1 MARRK
6 FKDSATGQIHEVDV
20 DEAGNETPIV
30 APASIADG
38 TKVKFEAPQV
48 PYKVPGKQAILDQPS
63 VGELGT
69 FKAVSPGIP
78 GSSILPDPRNIKQ
91 NLTTAGSMAAGMVG
105 GPAGFAASIGRGA
118 LGAMLGN
125 VAGQGAEMTQNDKDF
140 SLGEMA
146 DAGGEDAFYS
156 TVLGKA
162 GRILGPLIKNI
173 GRGKDA
179 AGNSRAGK
187 AIAAKLMSWMG
198 ETDSAGNRID
208 PFTPEIRAALSGP
221 EAKKIPFTSGM
232 LLGNRYP
239 EELLAPGL
247 SAKATEAAQAANLE
261 TVQKYLP
268 SGSTAQTGASGVAS
282 STAVRKSLGNV
293 EKQAY
298 GEIKNLAEKTV
309 VDIPLPPKTISTGVL
324 DAKGNPI
331 TRVEPQSVKIVGP
344 INVGEVKTFANEN
357 LKDLQE
363 SLNLVSGSPTLSAK
377 MKSLVST
384 LETFSNTNVISYKQA
399 DSTRATLNKIL
410 QDQDSGL
417 LKGNPERLISELKSK
432 LDLDIIA
439 SMDMGKWPAGSSD
452 AYRAAMEATRQRGA
466 IITKAVNKRVKAARA
481 VPEKFFQGAF
491 NDATTARETAQV
503 AGLEPTQKEYVRQF
517 IDPFLN
523 KGTGAF
529 EGGAA
534 MEAWTKTAN
543 SEVAGALLTKNQREG
558 IEQFFRRASVISG
571 DAGNVLTIKNRD
583 IATSVGSA
591 RDFTNAIGSPGKLFT
606 NAALKISVR
615 LGGKQFAEK
624 VLLNPATARKA
635 ARLLTMKGT
644 RPEAHSEARNFIL
657 GGNLGEIVL
666 RAGNGEEVL
675 YDTETGEASKIK

>member
-1 MARRK
+1 MADPQRIYIGLRGERYAL
-6 FKDSATGQIHEVDV
+6 DSEGKAKQLPDV
-20 DEAGNETPIV
+20 TP
-30 APASIADG
+30 SIADG
-38 TKVKFEAPQV
+38 TKVKFEAPQI

-69 FKAVSPGIP
+69 FGAVSPGIP

-91 NLTTAGSMAAGMVG
+91 NLTTAGSMVPGMLG
-105 GPAGFAASIGRGA
+105 GPAGFGVAIGRGA

-146 DAGGEDAFYS
+146 NAGGEDAFYS
-156 TVLGKA
+156 TVLGTA
-162 GRILGPLIKNI
+162 GQILGPLVKNI
-173 GRGKDA
+173 DRG
-179 AGNSRAGK
+179 RAGK

-208 PFTPEIRAALSGP
+208 PFTPEIRAALGGP
-221 EAKKIPFTSGM
+221 GAEKIPFTGGM

-239 EELLAPGL
+239 EELLTPGL
-247 SAKATEAAQAANLE
+247 SAKATEAAQAANLG
-261 TVQKYLP
+261 TIQKYLP

-282 STAVRKSLGNV
+282 STAIRKSLGNV

-309 VDIPLPPKTISTGVL
+309 VTIPLPPKTISTGVL
-324 DAKGNPI
+324 DAKGNLI

-344 INVGEVKTFANEN
+344 INVGEVKTFANKN
-357 LKDLQE
+357 LNDLQE
-363 SLNLVSGSPTLSAK
+363 SLDLVSGSPTLSAK

-529 EGGAA
+529 DGGAA

-571 DAGNVLTIKNRD
+571 DAGNVLKIKNRD
-583 IATSVGSA
+583 ISTSVGSA

-666 RAGNGEEVL
+666 RADNGEEVL
-675 YDTETGEASKIK
+675 YNTETGESSKP

>member
-1 MARRK
+1 M
-6 FKDSATGQIHEVDV
+6 
-20 DEAGNETPIV
+20 
-30 APASIADG
+30 
-38 TKVKFEAPQV
+38 
-48 PYKVPGKQAILDQPS
+48 
-63 VGELGT
+63 
-69 FKAVSPGIP
+69 
-78 GSSILPDPRNIKQ
+78 
-91 NLTTAGSMAAGMVG
+91 
-105 GPAGFAASIGRGA
+105 
-118 LGAMLGN
+118 
-125 VAGQGAEMTQNDKDF
+125 
-140 SLGEMA
+140 
-146 DAGGEDAFYS
+146 
-156 TVLGKA
+156 
-162 GRILGPLIKNI
+162 
-173 GRGKDA
+173 
-179 AGNSRAGK
+179 
-187 AIAAKLMSWMG
+187 
-198 ETDSAGNRID
+198 
-208 PFTPEIRAALSGP
+208 
-221 EAKKIPFTSGM
+221 
-232 LLGNRYP
+232 
-239 EELLAPGL
+239 
-247 SAKATEAAQAANLE
+247 
-261 TVQKYLP
+261 
-268 SGSTAQTGASGVAS
+268 
-282 STAVRKSLGNV
+282 
-293 EKQAY
+293 
-298 GEIKNLAEKTV
+298 
-309 VDIPLPPKTISTGVL
+309 
-324 DAKGNPI
+324 
-331 TRVEPQSVKIVGP
+331 KIVGP
-344 INVGEVKTFANEN
+344 IRVGEVKTFANKN
-357 LKDLQE
+357 LNDLQE
-363 SLNLVSGSPTLSAK
+363 SLDLVSGSPTLSAK

-384 LETFSNTNVISYKQA
+384 LETFSNTDVISYKQA
-399 DSTRATLNKIL
+399 DSTRATLNRIL

-439 SMDMGKWPAGSSD
+439 SMDMDVGKWPAGSSD

-529 EGGAA
+529 DGGAA

-583 IATSVGSA
+583 VATSVGSA
-591 RDFTNAIGSPGKLFT
+591 RDFINMIGSPGKLFT
-606 NAALKISVR
+606 NTLLKISVR

-666 RAGNGEEVL
+666 RADNGEEVL
-675 YDTETGEASKIK
+675 WNPETGESSTP